1 MRWLLLYENLDICF
15 CYVVGNDVVLGYG
28 GELLKGCVVV
38 LVAFDPD
45 PFDCDRKLSEFR
57 SDVTKKIEVRLL
69 GFKGLCAGDC
79 L

>member
-1 MRWLLLYENLDICF
+1 MVI
-15 CYVVGNDVVLGYG
+15 
-28 GELLKGCVVV
+28 

-69 GFKGLCAGDC
+69 GFEGLCARDC
-79 L
+79 VEC